1 LLKKL
6 ASAVPEI
13 AVLGKTFAPFPRRSI
28 LLIIAASPLVLW
40 HREGDQNALARD
52 VVFGMA
58 FARSFDRNFLVLAL
72 SANGLERQLSIQL
85 SSAFP
90 EADGAWREQPVEG
103 TALGL
108 TS

>member
-1 LLKKL
+1 
-6 ASAVPEI
+6 
-13 AVLGKTFAPFPRRSI
+13 
-28 LLIIAASPLVLW
+28 VLW

-72 SANGLERQLSIQL
+72 SANGLERQLS
-85 SSAFP
+85 SAFP